1 MTEIKGKN
9 ERITFNFRPDAK
21 IDPRKI
27 PDFLKKHKDE
37 LSFTAYGNPFFTYKY
52 KKTGLVET
60 DAELLM
66 GRTEELLEEMKEL
79 VLETEPVQNNYQNRE
94 RKDSDKE
101 VFFMKGYVTASGYMG
116 YVENEYILFASED
129 DYFEYVDSLNF

>member
-1 MTEIKGKN
+1 MNSSYGTKMPTSTVQKKDIQ
-9 ERITFNFRPDAK
+9 
-21 IDPRKI
+21 I

-79 VLETEPVQNNYQNRE
+79 VLETEPVQNN
-94 RKDSDKE
+94 
-101 VFFMKGYVTASGYMG
+101 
-116 YVENEYILFASED
+116 
-129 DYFEYVDSLNF
+129 